1 VKNDITVQRDTEHVN
16 VPDRYYASLRRGR
29 LSRTLYYSY
38 TEQRTIEEKRVARED
53 LDIHLRNRPAQLQEA
68 KEKGVKI
75 IGFFPGNYVPEEII
89 YASGAIPICLVHG
102 GGSDTVDASLE
113 EVPTIMCPF
122 SRAQVGERLLQKTPY
137 YRMIDMLVAPIT
149 CQHLKK
155 AAEIWEYHGDIEIF
169 KLGIP
174 HQYDTDFGLQ
184 YYVDRVKALKDR
196 VEAITGNEVTG
207 EKLSEAVGLY
217 NRIRDLLRKISLL
230 RRNPHLPIRTL
241 EFLKLNHASFY
252 ADPHFMV
259 TTLEAVY
266 EEARNAQQGMDV
278 NMPRLLL
285 LGPNVAYGDYK
296 ILELVESAGGEIVVE
311 ELCEGTRYYW
321 QNIKTEGDLLQS
333 LATGYLR
340 DRLPCAF
347 MTHSAKRRLDFT
359 LNLVKDFSV
368 SGLIWYDLLNCE
380 TYDSESY
387 FFTQRMREHKIP
399 MLILESD
406 YGTLDRGQLRNRIE
420 AFIEQ
425 ISGVVNHD

>member
-1 VKNDITVQRDTEHVN
+1 MPTEPNEKAESVQYIVL
-16 VPDRYYASLRRGR
+16 YCGYAGQSP
-29 LSRTLYYSY
+29 
-38 TEQRTIEEKRVARED
+38 IEEERVERED
-53 LDIHLRNRPAQLQEA
+53 LDTHLRNRPAQLKDAQ
-68 KEKGVKI
+68 EKGVKI

-102 GGSDTVDASLE
+102 GGSDMVDASLE

-122 SRAQVGERLLQKTPY
+122 SRAQVGERLLEKTPY
-137 YRMIDMLVAPIT
+137 YRMIDMLIAPIT

-155 AAEIWEYHGDIEIF
+155 AAEIWEYHADIEIC

-174 HQYDTDFGLQ
+174 HQYETDFGLQ

-207 EKLSEAVGLY
+207 ERLSEAVGLY
-217 NRIRDLLRKISLL
+217 NRMRAILRKISLL
-230 RRNPHLPIRTL
+230 RRNLHPPIRTL

-252 ADPHFMV
+252 ADPNFMV
-259 TTLEAVY
+259 DTLEAVY
-266 EEARNAQQGMDV
+266 EEALSAQQGMEV
-278 NMPRLLL
+278 NKPRLLL

-321 QNIKTEGDLLQS
+321 QDIKSDGDLLYS
-333 LATGYLR
+333 LAAGYLR

-347 MTHSAKRRLDFT
+347 MRHSAKRRLDFA
-359 LNLVKDFSV
+359 LNLVKDFAV
-368 SGLIWYDLLNCE
+368 SGVIWYELLNCE

-406 YGTLDRGQLRNRIE
+406 YGTLDIGQLRNRIE

-425 ISGVVNHD
+425 ISEVVDYD

>member
-1 VKNDITVQRDTEHVN
+1 VE
-16 VPDRYYASLRRGR
+16 
-29 LSRTLYYSY
+29 
-38 TEQRTIEEKRVARED
+38 RED
-53 LDIHLRNRPAQLQEA
+53 LDTHLRNRPAQLKEA

-102 GGSDTVDASLE
+102 GGSDMVDASLE

-122 SRAQVGERLLQKTPY
+122 SRAQVGERLLKKTPY
-137 YRMIDMLVAPIT
+137 YHIIDMLVAPIT

-155 AAEIWEYHGDIEIF
+155 AAEIWEYHADIEVC

-174 HQYDTDFGLQ
+174 HHYETDFGLQ
-184 YYVDRVKALKDR
+184 YYVDRIKVLKDR

-207 EKLSEAVGLY
+207 ERLSEAVGLY
-217 NRIRDLLRKISLL
+217 NRMRALLRKISLL
-230 RRNPHLPIRTL
+230 RSNLHPPIRTL

-252 ADPHFMV
+252 ADPDFMV
-259 TTLEAVY
+259 DTLEAVY
-266 EEARNAQQGMDV
+266 EEALSAQQGMDV
-278 NMPRLLL
+278 NKPRLLL

-321 QNIKTEGDLLQS
+321 QDIKSDGDLLHS
-333 LATGYLR
+333 LAAGYLR

-347 MTHSAKRRLDFT
+347 MRHSAKRRLDFA
-359 LNLVKDFSV
+359 LNLVKDFAV
-368 SGLIWYDLLNCE
+368 SGVIWYELLNCE

-406 YGTLDRGQLRNRIE
+406 YGTLDMGQLRNRIE

-425 ISGVVNHD
+425 ISGVVNYD